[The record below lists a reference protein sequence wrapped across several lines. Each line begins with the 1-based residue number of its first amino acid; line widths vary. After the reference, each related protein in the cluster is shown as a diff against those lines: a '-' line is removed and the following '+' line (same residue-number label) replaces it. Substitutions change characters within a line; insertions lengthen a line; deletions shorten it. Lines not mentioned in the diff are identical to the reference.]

1 MFAALL
7 FSLGA
12 ATTPLAD
19 PGAKAAFDAF
29 VKEFEKSYATAAEHA
44 HRFAIYVENRLR
56 VAELNRE
63 HSTATFA
70 LNAFADLTWEEF
82 RSTYVGGYV
91 YSNSD
96 LDRIFF

>member
-7 FSLGA
+7 FALGA

-29 VKEFEKSYATAAEHA
+29 VKEFEKSYATAAERA
-44 HRFAIYVENRLR
+44 HRFAIYVENRIR

-63 HSTATFA
+63 HSAAT
-70 LNAFADLTWEEF
+70 L
-82 RSTYVGGYV
+82 RMSH
-91 YSNSD
+91 
-96 LDRIFF
+96 